1 MHCKSKTF
9 FHCKYWQYVS
19 SHETD
24 VKKFPVEC
32 LHFTYRYKWLTRWNI
47 RKKNIT
53 FSEHSESE
61 NSYKGKSETVNKLLK
76 DTYTKEDMHLI
87 CHSDINVK
95 RHLNRSNLR
104 LNNNGISALVR
115 NFKKFLK
122 NFDSVW
128 LQNKDN
134 LFTTGHGS
142 LSSENSE
149 SCFSII
155 TRFCVLVNKDI

>member
-1 MHCKSKTF
+1 MTYQM
-9 FHCKYWQYVS
+9 KY
-19 SHETD
+19 
-24 VKKFPVEC
+24 P
-32 LHFTYRYKWLTRWNI
+32 
-47 RKKNIT
+47 KKNIT

-104 LNNNGISALVR
+104 LNTNGISALVR

-122 NFDSVW
+122 NFDSV
-128 LQNKDN
+128 
-134 LFTTGHGS
+134 
-142 LSSENSE
+142 
-149 SCFSII
+149 
-155 TRFCVLVNKDI
+155 